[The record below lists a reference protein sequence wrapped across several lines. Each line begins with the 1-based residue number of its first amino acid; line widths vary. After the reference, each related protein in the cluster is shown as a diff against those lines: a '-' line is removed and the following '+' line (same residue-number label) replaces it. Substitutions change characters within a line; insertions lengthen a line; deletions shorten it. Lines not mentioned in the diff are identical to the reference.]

1 MKRSR
6 ISLDFTSLL
15 DIMMIILFFFILNFN
30 NAQAEAYQKID
41 DYNNQAEQLEADK
54 QQFEKEKEEW
64 QKQADAELEKMRE
77 ADKKAADNAEAL
89 INFQKGVF
97 FKIDLKMESETE
109 WKINIF
115 NGDIPISE
123 LSSDVFGNIN
133 SFDIK
138 NELITILDEN
148 GFKEEDVIICI
159 FMYDPSDKG
168 TSRITDKGNLIE
180 KIKSVGKDKY
190 ENFYCADI
198 KK

>member
-115 NGDIPISE
+115 NGDILISE

-148 GFKEEDVIICI
+148 GFEDDDVIICI
-159 FMYDPSDKG
+159 FMYDPGDKG

>member
-30 NAQAEAYQKID
+30 NAQAEAYKKID
-41 DYNNQAEQLEADK
+41 DYNNQTEQLEADK

-64 QKQADAELEKMRE
+64 QRQADAELEKIRE
-77 ADKKAADNAEAL
+77 ADKNAADNAEAL
-89 INFQKGVF
+89 RNFQKGVV
-97 FKIDLKMESETE
+97 FKINLEMKSETE
-109 WKINIF
+109 WKIKVF
-115 NGDIPISE
+115 NGNDPIKE
-123 LSSDVFGNIN
+123 ISSNENIN

-138 NELITILDEN
+138 NELIKILDEN
-148 GFKEEDVIICI
+148 GFKESDVIIGV
-159 FMYDPSDKG
+159 FMYDESDKG
-168 TSRITDKGNLIE
+168 TSRIADDGNLIE

-190 ENFYCADI
+190 KNFYCADI